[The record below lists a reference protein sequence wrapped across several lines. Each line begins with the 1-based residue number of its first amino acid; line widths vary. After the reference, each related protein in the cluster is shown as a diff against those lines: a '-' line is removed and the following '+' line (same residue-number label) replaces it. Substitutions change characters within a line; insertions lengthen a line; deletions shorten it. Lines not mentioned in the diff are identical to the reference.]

1 MTNDL
6 LQQSIDELEVS
17 VRTAGFLQSLEVST
31 IGELLELPV
40 IRAPHR
46 LVAAELAEI
55 FDELELGYSG
65 DIVVDRPMGSASTWR
80 R

>member
-1 MTNDL
+1 
-6 LQQSIDELEVS
+6 
-17 VRTAGFLQSLEVST
+17 LEVST